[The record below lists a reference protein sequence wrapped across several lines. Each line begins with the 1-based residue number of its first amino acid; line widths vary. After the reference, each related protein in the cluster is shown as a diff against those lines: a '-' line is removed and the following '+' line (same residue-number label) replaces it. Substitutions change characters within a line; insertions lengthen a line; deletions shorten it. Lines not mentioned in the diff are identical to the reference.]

1 MIKVTDSQHYRQH
14 LVNPSQ
20 IVRVTEADSQKKY
33 HGTRCHITLTDGMQI
48 DCSQTVEQVQA
59 MIEALSGG

>member
-20 IVRVTEADSQKKY
+20 IVRVTEADSSDKY
-33 HGTRCHITLTDGMQI
+33 HGTRCHITLTDGMKI

-59 MIEALSGG
+59 MIEVRAGG